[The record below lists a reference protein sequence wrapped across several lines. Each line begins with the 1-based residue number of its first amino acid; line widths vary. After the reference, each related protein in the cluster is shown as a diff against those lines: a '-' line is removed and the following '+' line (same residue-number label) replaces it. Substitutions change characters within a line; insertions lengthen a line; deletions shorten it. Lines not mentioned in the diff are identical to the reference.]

1 MPSTPIKSCNKYV
14 LSYKDS
20 SNKIIKLALIHS
32 VYMTDKHLRENLTLL
47 YDHPDSCNKN
57 QTIILRKLI
66 MNLKKSPFAIQ
77 DKNARELG
85 SAKDY
90 PTISDLMREQKVSN
104 NDSNS
109 VHHRRDL
116 DSLG

>member
-1 MPSTPIKSCNKYV
+1 
-14 LSYKDS
+14 
-20 SNKIIKLALIHS
+20 
-32 VYMTDKHLRENLTLL
+32 
-47 YDHPDSCNKN
+47 
-57 QTIILRKLI
+57 

-77 DKNARELG
+77 DKNTRDLD

-90 PTISDLMREQKVSN
+90 PTFEDLMREQKVSQDN
-104 NDSNS
+104 RDT